1 MTCFGGGLTGVL
13 TTTDYTDFDT
23 EKNSDPVFIRVTG
36 GL

>member
-1 MTCFGGGLTGVL
+1 MTCFGGDLTGVL

-23 EKNSDPVFIRVTG
+23 DKNSDPVFIRVIR